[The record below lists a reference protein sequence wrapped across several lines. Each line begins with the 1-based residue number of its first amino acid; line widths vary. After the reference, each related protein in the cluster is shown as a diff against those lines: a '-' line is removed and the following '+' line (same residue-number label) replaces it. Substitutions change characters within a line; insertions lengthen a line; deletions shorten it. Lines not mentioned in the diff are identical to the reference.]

1 MKNISTAILHQ
12 LSAALFDKDF
22 FRVGYLLMALSESSE
37 SATVL
42 KDKAVSW
49 LSVEILASVPHD
61 TRQCDDM
68 RVSCVDGSGAIVSFV
83 STCLDGNTNP
93 SQYLEKLRTTGR
105 YIIDHFAPVECG
117 TSTLE
122 KQGVI
127 DAYQHSV
134 RAIEPYCGPILTSCK
149 TNVLILP
156 ARGVDYSGC
165 VWTMNERS
173 RKYVAA
179 IPLQNP
185 TGLCASDVVREVV
198 ATMLVYRAYAEGV
211 NIPQVRG
218 GSQKTPHTRPPGI
231 DVIGGWNPRV
241 LLPNMAAARRLLQV
255 SSTATSEFDR
265 YK

>member
-1 MKNISTAILHQ
+1 MKNTSTAILHQ
-12 LSAALFDKDF
+12 LSAALFDNDF

-42 KDKAVSW
+42 KDKALSW

-68 RVSCVDGSGAIVSFV
+68 RVSCIDGSGAIVSFV
-83 STCLDGNTNP
+83 STCLDGNTHP
-93 SQYLEKLRTTGR
+93 SQYLEKMRTTGR
-105 YIIDHFAPVECG
+105 YIVDHFAPVAHG
-117 TSTLE
+117 TPPLE
-122 KQGVI
+122 KRGVI
-127 DAYQHSV
+127 DAYQHAA
-134 RAIEPYCGPILTSCK
+134 RATELYCGAILTSCK
-149 TNVLILP
+149 TSVLILP

-165 VWTMNERS
+165 VWAMNGHN
-173 RKYVAA
+173 RKCVAA

-185 TGLCASDVVREVV
+185 TGVCASEVIREVT

-211 NIPQVRG
+211 NIPELKG
-218 GSQKTPHTRPPGI
+218 IQKTTHVCPPVI

-241 LLPNMAAARRLLQV
+241 LLPDMAAARRLLQV
-255 SSTATSEFDR
+255 SSTATSELDC